1 MDGVLG
7 IAVAEVV
14 LDQAQV
20 VALVGEVVAAGVP
33 ERVRVDARQTGAP
46 GGEADK
52 VADGLP
58 GKRLAAFRQEQPGRD
73 CREFR
78 VWGRTMPLKEP
89 SYVAPQTAYDPG

>member
-14 LDQAQV
+14 LDQTQV

-33 ERVRVDARQTGAP
+33 ERVWVDVRQTGAP

-52 VADGLP
+52 VANGLP
-58 GKRLAAFRQEQPGRD
+58 GKRLAALRQEQPGQ
-73 CREFR
+73 
-78 VWGRTMPLKEP
+78 
-89 SYVAPQTAYDPG
+89 VAPAHGEVAPDRTQLVADNGLLHGQPALE